1 MKQTRKPTTL
11 SPMMQQYMAIKQAH
25 PDTLVL
31 FRLGDFYELF
41 FDDAILASQTL
52 GIVLTARDAGDQKAP
67 MCGVPYHSVDK
78 YIEPLIEAG
87 FQLAICE
94 QTDDI
99 DTATKIVKRV
109 VTRIITPGTFTDYSG
124 DDARYL
130 AAFHHGQFAYANV
143 ATGDVFVE
151 SLALDDVRGRLSTL
165 AVQELLVDASS
176 TVTTDVARTTVVSY
190 EPATLLAGFNDA
202 LGLLLSYVKQ
212 TSLHEVTHFKAP
224 ILQQPNEGLL
234 LDASTIAQLELFESS
249 YKKTKLGS
257 LRSVIDHTSTSMGRR
272 LLAQLLARP
281 MTNRSLIETRLSLVE
296 MFVQSVHY
304 TADTRHLLTPVYDMD
319 RLLAKISTQSATP
332 KDLAQLRD
340 TLTQLPKLVTLLS
353 PLDHPLLATWLEPLP
368 RLSKLST
375 LLREA
380 LVEIPPLSRKEGGIF
395 QLGYHEE
402 LDRLMTIHERV
413 QADLDAL
420 EQAEQRRTGIKKL
433 KIGYNKPFGYYIE
446 ITKGQ
451 LSNLDATGYVRKQTL
466 VNAERFVS
474 DELKAIEAQ
483 MLTAEDRRVA
493 MEESL
498 FASLCSIIL
507 EDRATLQA
515 ASWGLAHL
523 DVIANFAYLAET
535 HHYTKPTFGTVCQI
549 EQGRHP
555 VVETLIPHF
564 VANDTQLD
572 HHTRML
578 LITGPNMSGKSTY
591 IRQVATI
598 AILAQMGS
606 FVPATHATLPVF
618 DHIFTRIG
626 ASDDVLSGQSTF
638 MVEMRE
644 VHQALSKA
652 TSNSLLIFD
661 EIGRGTATFDG
672 VAIAQ
677 ATLEYLHTHVKAMTL
692 FSTHYHEL
700 TALEHTLGTLRNI
713 HVSAE
718 ERKGE
723 LVFHHHVLPGAIDK
737 SYGIHVAKLANLPP
751 SLLKRA
757 QVILHEL
764 ESRGVQ
770 EVTLFAQDVPDDL
783 ATKLQALNLDNLSPK
798 EALELLYAW
807 KANHE

>member
-1 MKQTRKPTTL
+1 
-11 SPMMQQYMAIKQAH
+11 
-25 PDTLVL
+25 
-31 FRLGDFYELF
+31 
-41 FDDAILASQTL
+41 
-52 GIVLTARDAGDQKAP
+52 
-67 MCGVPYHSVDK
+67 
-78 YIEPLIEAG
+78 
-87 FQLAICE
+87 
-94 QTDDI
+94 
-99 DTATKIVKRV
+99 
-109 VTRIITPGTFTDYSG
+109 
-124 DDARYL
+124 
-130 AAFHHGQFAYANV
+130 
-143 ATGDVFVE
+143 
-151 SLALDDVRGRLSTL
+151 
-165 AVQELLVDASS
+165 
-176 TVTTDVARTTVVSY
+176 
-190 EPATLLAGFNDA
+190 
-202 LGLLLSYVKQ
+202 
-212 TSLHEVTHFKAP
+212 
-224 ILQQPNEGLL
+224 
-234 LDASTIAQLELFESS
+234 
-249 YKKTKLGS
+249 
-257 LRSVIDHTSTSMGRR
+257 
-272 LLAQLLARP
+272 
-281 MTNRSLIETRLSLVE
+281 
-296 MFVQSVHY
+296 
-304 TADTRHLLTPVYDMD
+304 
-319 RLLAKISTQSATP
+319 
-332 KDLAQLRD
+332 
-340 TLTQLPKLVTLLS
+340 
-353 PLDHPLLATWLEPLP
+353 
-368 RLSKLST
+368 
-375 LLREA
+375 
-380 LVEIPPLSRKEGGIF
+380 
-395 QLGYHEE
+395 
-402 LDRLMTIHERV
+402 
-413 QADLDAL
+413 
-420 EQAEQRRTGIKKL
+420 
-433 KIGYNKPFGYYIE
+433 
-446 ITKGQ
+446 
-451 LSNLDATGYVRKQTL
+451 
-466 VNAERFVS
+466 
-474 DELKAIEAQ
+474 
-483 MLTAEDRRVA
+483 
-493 MEESL
+493 
-498 FASLCSIIL
+498 
-507 EDRATLQA
+507 
-515 ASWGLAHL
+515 L

-606 FVPATHATLPVF
+606 FVPATRATLPVF

-798 EALELLYAW
+798 EALELLCAW